1 MSTYTKIKTL
11 PLSLFNNAE
20 YLSFMNHVLDLA
32 NGNSGDGDSESPD
45 EISLL
50 TGSDGIPELGLTK
63 EFLETYEADLLAM
76 ADVVDESRIS
86 QETEQMTLHDTNR
99 DNLAIYII
107 TRISRAGT
115 LPLEAERDAG
125 KYLYKIIKPYNG
137 IARLPMAQETA
148 KIKGLLLDLR
158 KDENKPYVTT
168 LGLDAYL
175 AELEMQNCG
184 GGNCKMIAQRYK
196 DMLSGKSVIRQISEW
211 STARGTEIG
220 YENVFDYSLGNPS
233 VPCPEHFTKTCI
245 DLLQTKEPV
254 TLHGYSPTL
263 TIPAVR
269 KAVAE
274 SLNRRFGMD
283 YGMEHIFMATGA
295 AGALAHAMRCVAVP
309 GQDIITFA
317 PFFPEYKPYVEGAGL
332 NLKVVPPRTKDF
344 QIDFDAFDAMLDENT
359 AAVLINT
366 PNNPSGAAY
375 SAETLT
381 GLADRLRAASAK
393 YGHRIF
399 LISDEPYREIMFGGQ
414 PIQYAA
420 KFYDDTLTCYSFSKS
435 LSLPG
440 ERIGY
445 VAANPRCEDAEYIVP
460 MCGQISRGVFSGI
473 LCFDHTVNITSLC
486 C

>member
-175 AELEMQNCG
+175 AELEKENNAYDRLSQQRVQNRTISKKESG
-184 GGNCKMIAQRYK
+184 ANLRKRIDVYYDDLTLLAQSYGVAKPSEKATAFIAALNQLIAETTAAYNQRRLQPAHGRLQETGARSRAYTRAYARRRLREPGRDLTVTSLPPTRK
-196 DMLSGKSVIRQISEW
+196 REIKREGKQFPFSFYSVYLRRKFLKQSDME
-211 STARGTEIG
+211 TTT
-220 YENVFDYSLGNPS
+220 SL
-233 VPCPEHFTKTCI
+233 KTF
-245 DLLQTKEPV
+245 EV
-254 TLHGYSPTL
+254 
-263 TIPAVR
+263 TIPEKYA
-269 KAVAE
+269 
-274 SLNRRFGMD
+274 
-283 YGMEHIFMATGA
+283 
-295 AGALAHAMRCVAVP
+295 
-309 GQDIITFA
+309 DI
-317 PFFPEYKPYVEGAGL
+317 
-332 NLKVVPPRTKDF
+332 LK
-344 QIDFDAFDAMLDENT
+344 
-359 AAVLINT
+359 
-366 PNNPSGAAY
+366 
-375 SAETLT
+375 
-381 GLADRLRAASAK
+381 
-393 YGHRIF
+393 
-399 LISDEPYREIMFGGQ
+399 
-414 PIQYAA
+414 
-420 KFYDDTLTCYSFSKS
+420 KF
-435 LSLPG
+435 
-440 ERIGY
+440 
-445 VAANPRCEDAEYIVP
+445 
-460 MCGQISRGVFSGI
+460 
-473 LCFDHTVNITSLC
+473 ITSLEGKVKAQKKSGLDEALEDVKAGRIHKYENFEAFKQKMLEL
-486 C
+486 

>member
-158 KDENKPYVTT
+158 KDENSRTSPRSASTLTSPSWRKRITPTT
-168 LGLDAYL
+168 ACRSNASKTGPSPKRKA
-175 AELEMQNCG
+175 APTC
-184 GGNCKMIAQRYK
+184 A
-196 DMLSGKSVIRQISEW
+196 SGS
-211 STARGTEIG
+211 
-220 YENVFDYSLGNPS
+220 
-233 VPCPEHFTKTCI
+233 TCI
-245 DLLQTKEPV
+245 MTI
-254 TLHGYSPTL
+254 SPCWL
-263 TIPAVR
+263 SP
-269 KAVAE
+269 
-274 SLNRRFGMD
+274 
-283 YGMEHIFMATGA
+283 MA
-295 AGALAHAMRCVAVP
+295 
-309 GQDIITFA
+309 
-317 PFFPEYKPYVEGAGL
+317 
-332 NLKVVPPRTKDF
+332 
-344 QIDFDAFDAMLDENT
+344 
-359 AAVLINT
+359 
-366 PNNPSGAAY
+366 
-375 SAETLT
+375 
-381 GLADRLRAASAK
+381 
-393 YGHRIF
+393 
-399 LISDEPYREIMFGGQ
+399 
-414 PIQYAA
+414 
-420 KFYDDTLTCYSFSKS
+420 
-435 LSLPG
+435 
-440 ERIGY
+440 
-445 VAANPRCEDAEYIVP
+445 
-460 MCGQISRGVFSGI
+460 
-473 LCFDHTVNITSLC
+473 
-486 C
+486 